1 MSHVIQDYIGSL
13 HYPLWLV
20 YKTRAT
26 HPTNQSD
33 VKLKP
38 VAPWALGSLLNSTL
52 SRLSLAPF
60 YFIFLLIDL
69 CDWSLWFW
77 FYDPS
82 SCNIKKKFISI
93 FSCVLHL
100 KVAVARREEI
110 IKKQDEAIR
119 SLEVINQLVL
129 RSEQLFSLPI
139 TGAIQLETSGP
150 KYFRTEHN
158 FITEGKCSEL
168 TKIHI
173 TEENKASF
181 SCPWFFKTFQRR
193 VFPWRKIFYVL
204 LFFTEKAGREHD
216 ERRHV
221 SWCTDW

>member
-1 MSHVIQDYIGSL
+1 MSRSFHRLFFPLPSVCHSNTQHWKRRIWMCPTLHNPTHSLFLTFLNQMLSKPSKATSVARNPRLHWFASLPSLIGF
-13 HYPLWLV
+13 
-20 YKTRAT
+20 KTRAT

-158 FITEGKCSEL
+158 FITEGKS
-168 TKIHI
+168 T
-173 TEENKASF
+173 
-181 SCPWFFKTFQRR
+181 
-193 VFPWRKIFYVL
+193 
-204 LFFTEKAGREHD
+204 
-216 ERRHV
+216 
-221 SWCTDW
+221 

>member
-1 MSHVIQDYIGSL
+1 MPIHSTRKGAFGCVQPSIIPPIRYFLHFWTKCLASPQKQRVSHVIQDYIGSL

-158 FITEGKCSEL
+158 FITEGKS
-168 TKIHI
+168 T
-173 TEENKASF
+173 
-181 SCPWFFKTFQRR
+181 
-193 VFPWRKIFYVL
+193 
-204 LFFTEKAGREHD
+204 
-216 ERRHV
+216 
-221 SWCTDW
+221 